1 MIAEVLR
8 EDIPSVELDDTL
20 QRSLDI
26 INANE
31 VTEVSVT
38 DRNKFLH
45 ILREIDLL
53 TSDAWKMSDLNGDQ
67 EGAFIFRDD
76 HFFQALIKI
85 NNLDLSLI
93 PVVNREMEYMGAITK
108 RKIEDYICDSYSVG
122 SEGSIIIIEQALRD
136 YSLATIANATEQE
149 GAKILGLFI
158 NPAENNLEKIW
169 ISIKLNTL
177 ESGRIISALERHGL
191 DVIAQIDNEYK
202 GDGIKERYESF
213 MTFLN
218 V

>member
-53 TSDAWKMSDLNGDQ
+53 TSDAWKISDLNGDQ

>member
-53 TSDAWKMSDLNGDQ
+53 TSDAWKISDLNGDQ
-67 EGAFIFRDD
+67 EGAFYF
-76 HFFQALIKI
+76 
-85 NNLDLSLI
+85 
-93 PVVNREMEYMGAITK
+93 
-108 RKIEDYICDSYSVG
+108 
-122 SEGSIIIIEQALRD
+122 
-136 YSLATIANATEQE
+136 
-149 GAKILGLFI
+149 
-158 NPAENNLEKIW
+158 
-169 ISIKLNTL
+169 
-177 ESGRIISALERHGL
+177 
-191 DVIAQIDNEYK
+191 
-202 GDGIKERYESF
+202 
-213 MTFLN
+213 
-218 V
+218 

>member
-1 MIAEVLR
+1 
-8 EDIPSVELDDTL
+8 
-20 QRSLDI
+20 
-26 INANE
+26 
-31 VTEVSVT
+31 
-38 DRNKFLH
+38 
-45 ILREIDLL
+45 
-53 TSDAWKMSDLNGDQ
+53 
-67 EGAFIFRDD
+67 
-76 HFFQALIKI
+76 
-85 NNLDLSLI
+85 
-93 PVVNREMEYMGAITK
+93 MGAITK